1 MYFFVKHVLIKFHMR
16 LSGVILPALNI
27 ALKEEFQRLKIA
39 TGEVGNNGQL
49 RSREEHPLVSGK
61 PFYRT
66 QPVTESTNLATQQL
80 QQIRSALR
88 KQQHVNHPNNSLA

>member
-1 MYFFVKHVLIKFHMR
+1 MCFLLLAYIDQVYLYCH
-16 LSGVILPALNI
+16 SGGSSALNI

-39 TGEVGNNGQL
+39 TGEVGTNGHL
-49 RSREEHPLVSGK
+49 RSREDHLLADK

-66 QPVTESTNLATQQL
+66 QPIPDTTGLATQQL